1 MTMARCWN
9 AGSFLAANTFF
20 HIAFGIYACAS
31 LLAQAEASES
41 KAHGGSSRRAAT
53 GQAAA
58 ELADK
63 RICSVRAVLC
73 FHFVWSL
80 NSTASTAFVMYARRH
95 LMVWALFAPKF
106 VFDGVSLL
114 LTDVGILV
122 LCCYYYYKSVV
133 LESLSKQA

>member
-1 MTMARCWN
+1 MIVVRYWN
-9 AGSFLAANTFF
+9 AGSFLATNTFF

-31 LLAQAEASES
+31 LLAQAGPSES
-41 KAHGGSSRRAAT
+41 KVHGSSSRRAAT
-53 GQAAA
+53 SQAAA
-58 ELADK
+58 ELTDK
-63 RICSVRAVLC
+63 EICSVRAVLC

-106 VFDGVSLL
+106 VFDGVSLI

-122 LCCYYYYKSVV
+122 LGCYYYYKSVV
-133 LESLSKQA
+133 LESPLKQA